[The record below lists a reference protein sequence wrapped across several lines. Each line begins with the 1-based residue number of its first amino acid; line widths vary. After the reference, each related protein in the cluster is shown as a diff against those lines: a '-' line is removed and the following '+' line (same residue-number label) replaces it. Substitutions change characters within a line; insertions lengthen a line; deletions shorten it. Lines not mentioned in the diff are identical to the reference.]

1 VTCEEFE
8 DLVHGYL
15 DGELDLVRS
24 LEIEENVEDC
34 PGCAETMSRYQAL
47 RAALSDPSLYQRP
60 TVDLRNRVLSSLRP
74 ARNSQATS
82 AKMAWRPLALA
93 ASLVLAAFLGWGV
106 ARLRP
111 TQTTED
117 SLSQEVISSHVRSLM
132 AEHLEDVASSDT
144 HTVKPWFNGR
154 VDFSPPV
161 KDLAPEGYPLIGG
174 RLDYMDNRP
183 VAALVYKRHKH
194 VINVFI
200 WPATSDAEGPVR
212 ALARQGF
219 HLFHWTGAG
228 LAYWVISDLNEQ
240 ELQQF
245 VELLR

>member
-1 VTCEEFE
+1 
-8 DLVHGYL
+8 
-15 DGELDLVRS
+15 VRS
-24 LEIEENVEDC
+24 LEIEQHLGQC
-34 PGCAETMSRYQAL
+34 PTCPEAVSRYQAL
-47 RAALSDPSLYQRP
+47 RTALSHPSLYRRP
-60 TVDLRNRVLSSLRP
+60 AADLRQRVLSSLRP
-74 ARNSQATS
+74 ARKSRATS
-82 AKMAWRPLALA
+82 PKMAWRPLALA
-93 ASLVLAAFLGWGV
+93 ASLLLAGFLGWGV

-111 TQTTED
+111 TQTVED
-117 SLSQEVISSHVRSLM
+117 SLAQEVISSHVRSLM
-132 AEHLEDVASSDT
+132 AQHLEDVASSDT

-174 RLDYMDNRP
+174 RLDYVDNRP

-194 VINVFI
+194 IINVFI
-200 WPATSDAEGPVR
+200 WPATSDAEAPVR
-212 ALARQGF
+212 NLTRQGF

-245 VELLR
+245 VQLLR

>member
-1 VTCEEFE
+1 VNCEEIR
-8 DLVHGYL
+8 DLLHGYL

-24 LEIEENVEDC
+24 LEIEQHLGQC
-34 PGCAETMSRYQAL
+34 PTCPEAVSRYQAL
-47 RAALSDPSLYQRP
+47 RTALSHPSLYRRP
-60 TVDLRNRVLSSLRP
+60 AADLRQRVLSSLRP
-74 ARNSQATS
+74 APKPR
-82 AKMAWRPLALA
+82 MVHLRGWRPLALA
-93 ASLVLAAFLGWGV
+93 ASLVLAAFFGWGV

-111 TQTTED
+111 TQTLED
-117 SLSQEVISSHVRSLM
+117 SLAQEVISSHVRSLM
-132 AEHLEDVASSDT
+132 AQHLEDVASSDT

-161 KDLAPEGYPLIGG
+161 KDLAEQGYPLIGG
-174 RLDYMDNRP
+174 RLDYVDNRP

-200 WPATSDAEGPVR
+200 WPATSDVETPVR
-212 ALARQGF
+212 TLTRQGF